1 MALHALAQCS
11 ARVLLAAQRGVKEE
25 LDIVRGFSELGMEER
40 AQDMGLSVFRF
51 LCPAFFQVNEILT
64 EEFQRGRCGA
74 R

>member
-11 ARVLLAAQRGVKEE
+11 ARVLMAAQRGVTEE
-25 LDIVRGFSELGMEER
+25 LDIVRGLAELGMEER
-40 AQDMGLSVFRF
+40 VQDIGLSVFLSF
-51 LCPAFFQVNEILT
+51 KSIEILT